1 MGQHAMSK
9 RTARHTALRPVF
21 SRVPPRA
28 AQEGVVLF
36 IALVV
41 LVAMMLAGLS
51 LMRSVTSNTLVVG
64 NLASKQTITNA
75 GDWGVEAG
83 RAWTLAQPV
92 GDLTRDK
99 SSAGYF
105 SSWDGNFD
113 PVNAPTNW
121 WKENGQSVALTG
133 SPLDVAGM
141 DVRWVVHRLCS
152 TADLDVNSPGQ
163 QCVTL
168 QSAGYGSSKG
178 AGDYTGQPLANT
190 QQPYYRV
197 TVRVVDPRMTIS
209 YIQTVIY

>member
-1 MGQHAMSK
+1 MSK
-9 RTARHTALRPVF
+9 HGAARTGYQQHCHARGHVR
-21 SRVPPRA
+21 RQA
-28 AQEGVVLF
+28 AQRGVVLF

-92 GDLTRDK
+92 ANLNVDAK
-99 SSAGYF
+99 PSGYF
-105 SSWDGNFD
+105 SSWDGNLD
-113 PVNAPTNW
+113 PMNAPANW
-121 WKENGQSVALTG
+121 WKENGQSVSLTG
-133 SPLDVAGM
+133 SPLDVSGM

-152 TADLDVNSPGQ
+152 TANLGVNDPAQ

-168 QSAGYGSSKG
+168 QSAGVGSSKG
-178 AGDYTGQPLANT
+178 AGDYSGRPLANT
-190 QQPYYRV
+190 LQPYYRV

-209 YIQTVIY
+209 YVQTVIY

>member
-1 MGQHAMSK
+1 MSK
-9 RTARHTALRPVF
+9 HGATSSANQTFRDYPRH
-21 SRVPPRA
+21 RA
-28 AQEGVVLF
+28 AQGGVVLF

-64 NLASKQTITNA
+64 NLASKQTITSA

-83 RAWTLAQPV
+83 RAWMLAQPV
-92 GDLTRDK
+92 GNLTTDNE
-99 SSAGYF
+99 SAGYF
-105 SSWDGNFD
+105 SSWDASVD
-113 PVNAPTNW
+113 PVSAPPNW
-121 WKENGQSVALTG
+121 WKEKGQSVALTG

-152 TADLDVNSPGQ
+152 TANLDVNNPGQ

-209 YIQTVIY
+209 YVQTVIY

>member
-1 MGQHAMSK
+1 MSRLIEK
-9 RTARHTALRPVF
+9 RRAQKMRRQDCI
-21 SRVPPRA
+21 SMPP
-28 AQEGVVLF
+28 AQRGVVLF

-64 NLASKQTITNA
+64 NLASKQTITSA

-92 GDLTRDK
+92 ATLKADAK
-99 SSAGYF
+99 PSGYF
-105 SSWDGNFD
+105 SSWEASVD
-113 PVNAPTNW
+113 PLNAPANW
-121 WKENGQSVALTG
+121 WKDNGQVVSLAG
-133 SPLDVAGM
+133 SPLDVPGM

-152 TADLDVNSPGQ
+152 TPGLDVNDPAQ

-168 QSAGYGSSKG
+168 QSLGYGSSKG
-178 AGDYTGQPLANT
+178 VGDYMDRPMANT